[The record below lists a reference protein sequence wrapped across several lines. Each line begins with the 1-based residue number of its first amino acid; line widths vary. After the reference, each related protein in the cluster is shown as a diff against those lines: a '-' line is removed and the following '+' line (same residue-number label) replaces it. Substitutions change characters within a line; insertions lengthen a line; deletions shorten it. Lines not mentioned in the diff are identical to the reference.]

1 MRLHSTLCRYLL
13 AILLLSALLSSP
25 MTSAQQ
31 VYPSRPI
38 TMVVSAAAGGVVDI
52 TLRAIQPRLS
62 ELLGQLV
69 IIDNRPGAGGHIGA
83 ALAAKAP
90 TDGYTILGSAGSVL
104 LSGVYRNL
112 AYDPVND
119 FTPIGMV
126 ASAGFLLVVPGSSP
140 FKNLQELIAFGKAN
154 PGKLNFGSTGTGNST
169 HIGSEMLS
177 MMTGIKTIHV
187 PYKGSVGALADLIGG
202 RIDFLIDN
210 RASSL
215 QHIKAGSIR
224 ALGATSQKRE
234 ADLENVPTIGEVVPG
249 YQIEGWT
256 GIFAPKGTDKAIVDK
271 LSSAL
276 KTALSDPVLA
286 KKVSELVGEAK
297 YMAPAELSKFM
308 QQDHERLKKVV
319 NAANISVN

>member
-1 MRLHSTLCRYLL
+1 
-13 AILLLSALLSSP
+13 